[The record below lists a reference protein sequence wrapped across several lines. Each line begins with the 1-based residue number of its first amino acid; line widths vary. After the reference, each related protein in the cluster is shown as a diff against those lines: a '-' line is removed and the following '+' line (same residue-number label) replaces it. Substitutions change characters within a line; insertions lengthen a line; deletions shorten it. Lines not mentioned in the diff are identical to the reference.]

1 MATTGDYYRVLNVGS
16 DATSDDIKK
25 AFRKLART
33 CHPDV
38 SGDDP
43 EAATKFAQIR
53 EAYETL
59 VDPERR
65 SRYDSRNERAT
76 RKSHI
81 RSEWRPPGGW
91 QGFSEHSKVR
101 AARRTSQ
108 KKTDINLDDIFTQP
122 GAATSDFGFGARP
135 RPSQSRH
142 DESKSESADI
152 PVDVQ
157 VPGRTARL
165 GGTVTVRYPR
175 MRRSSDGVN
184 VYNYNEI
191 YDLRV
196 TPRTCTGDLL
206 RAERM
211 GNFSTQ
217 TNRYGDLVCR
227 VEVLSESGT
236 HHPRRDA
243 HVHVEPPKQAS
254 GETPA
259 AEAPTDA
266 VRISLV
272 EAVLGGRVR
281 VPTPKGAVNIT
292 IPPGTSSG
300 KILRLKGRSADG
312 GDLMVRVEIE
322 VPKRLDQESRELIE
336 RFCELNPMDPQNRN

>member
-1 MATTGDYYRVLNVGS
+1 MASTGDYYRVLNVGS
-16 DATSDDIKK
+16 GATSDDIKK

-43 EAATKFAQIR
+43 KAATKFAEIR

-65 SRYDSRNERAT
+65 SRYDSRNERPT
-76 RKSHI
+76 KKSHI
-81 RSEWRPPGGW
+81 RREWRPPGGW

-108 KKTDINLDDIFTQP
+108 QKTDINLDDIFTQP

-135 RPSQSRH
+135 RQATNRH

-152 PVDVQ
+152 PIDVQ

-191 YDLRV
+191 YELRV
-196 TPRTCTGDLL
+196 TPRTCTGDML
-206 RAERM
+206 RADRM

-227 VEVLSESGT
+227 VEVLPESGT
-236 HHPRRDA
+236 HHPRRDS
-243 HVHVEPPKQAS
+243 HVRTEPPKQGAS
-254 GETPA
+254 KTHSVETA
-259 AEAPTDA
+259 TDS
-266 VRISLV
+266 VRVSLV

-281 VPTPKGAVNIT
+281 IPTPKGAVNIT

-300 KILRLKGRSADG
+300 KVLRLKGRSADG
-312 GDLMVRVEIE
+312 GDLMVRVEID
-322 VPKRLDQESRELIE
+322 VPKSLDEESRGLIE
-336 RFCELNPMDPQNRN
+336 RFGELNPMD